1 MIVRGNT
8 SLIQFV
14 LIAWIPLTLLLFTVM
29 RPRRAVL
36 TSVIGAVLFLPSAQ
50 IDLPGLPGTLSRYS
64 TAAIGCL
71 LGILLFDAKA
81 LRRFQLRWFDW
92 PVLGLISVCVPTS
105 VFNGLGAYD
114 GFSEAYAY
122 LVLFGF
128 PYFFGRI
135 YFDHPAAHR
144 DLAMAIVIGALLYA
158 PLSLWEIRMSPQL
171 HYQVYGY
178 YSIPF
183 SMFARFTG
191 FRPIVFM
198 DSPLMLGMW
207 MSSAC
212 ILAFWLG
219 SASKGFELRKTSIIW
234 SVPVLLLALVF
245 GKTVGAVVLFVA
257 AAGLLLGSRI
267 TGVKIGLLL
276 FLIGVLSYPA
286 LRGLGV
292 LERSAIVQLAT
303 PIFPSERVES
313 LNFRLENEDRVIEK
327 ALVHPWFG
335 WGGWDRNRT
344 EETRAIDG
352 LWLSVFGKNGSV
364 GLASLLGLFVVP
376 VALFYRRFDAREW
389 HRPHIAPLAGLAV
402 LTAVYWVDCLSNGF
416 VNPVYILVIGCLNV
430 SAGTARGRRAIAA
443 SGAESLPASQP
454 ALAPAVASESPIA
467 ATLRARAPSRS
478 SESL

>member
-1 MIVRGNT
+1 MIVRGNA

-14 LIAWIPLTLLLFTVM
+14 LIAWVPLTLLLFTVM

-50 IDLPGLPGTLSRYS
+50 IDLPGLPGDLSRYS

-71 LGILLFDAKA
+71 LGVLLFDAKA

-92 PVLGLISVCVPTS
+92 PVLGLILVCVPTS
-105 VFNGLGAYD
+105 VFNGLGIYD
-114 GFSEAYAY
+114 GFSEAYGY

-144 DLAMAIVIGALLYA
+144 DLALSIVIGALLYA

-171 HYQVYGY
+171 HYHVYGY

-183 SMFARFTG
+183 AMFARFTG

-219 SASKGFELRKTSIIW
+219 SGSKGFRLGKTPILW
-234 SVPVLLLALVF
+234 AVPVLLLALVF
-245 GKTVGAVVLFVA
+245 GKTVGAVVLFLA
-257 AAGLLLGSRI
+257 AAGLLLGSRF
-267 TGVKIGLLL
+267 TGVKVGLLL
-276 FLIGVLSYPA
+276 FLVGVQSYPA
-286 LRGLGV
+286 LRGLGM
-292 LERSAIVQLAT
+292 LERSTIVTAVT
-303 PIFPSERVES
+303 PVFPSARVES
-313 LNFRLENEDRVIEK
+313 LDFRLENEDRVIEK
-327 ALVHPWFG
+327 ALIHPWFG

-364 GLASLLGLFVVP
+364 GLASLLGLFLVP
-376 VALFYRRFDAREW
+376 VALFYRRFDAWEW

-402 LTAVYWVDCLSNGF
+402 VIAVYWVDCLSNGF
-416 VNPVYILVIGCLNV
+416 VNPVYMIVIGALNV
-430 SAGTARGRRAIAA
+430 SIGTARGRRAIAA
-443 SGAESLPASQP
+443 VGAGDRAASRPALLPAVDLDSP
-454 ALAPAVASESPIA
+454 AA
-467 ATLRARAPSRS
+467 ATLGTRPRSGS
-478 SESL
+478 SEPF